1 MTIIAGTNFQFLRDQ
16 LFNGVHDPENDT
28 LFFALYTTLAEID
41 VRTADL
47 QSALSDEIVGTGYTA
62 GGFALTTN
70 VIYTPGGDDRP
81 VMDIDDIVVTPAT
94 WGNVDPREGA
104 LGGVIYNTTA
114 GAQASKIMW
123 IINFGTPIVVDNG
136 TLRFSFPDP
145 TNPALAMVRSV
156 G

>member
-1 MTIIAGTNFQFLRDQ
+1 MTIVAGTNFQFLRDQ
-16 LFNGVHDPENDT
+16 LFNGLHDPENDD
-28 LFFALYTTLAEID
+28 LFFAMYTTLADID

-47 QSALSDEIVGTGYTA
+47 QSALSDELVGSGYTA

-81 VMDIDDIVVTPAT
+81 VMDIDDIFIAGAT
-94 WGNVDPREGA
+94 WGNVNPNEGA
-104 LGGVIYNTTA
+104 LGAVIYNTTA
-114 GAQASKIMW
+114 GPQASKILW

-136 TLRFSFPDP
+136 DLTIIFPDP